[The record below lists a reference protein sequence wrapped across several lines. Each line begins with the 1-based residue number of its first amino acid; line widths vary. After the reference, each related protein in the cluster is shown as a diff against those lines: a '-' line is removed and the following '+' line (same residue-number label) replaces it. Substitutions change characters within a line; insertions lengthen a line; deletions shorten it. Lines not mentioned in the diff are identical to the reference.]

1 MRGLSLLALP
11 LFVVSPAL
19 AQETNSFRDWSV
31 TCSPDAG
38 CSAQVKGP
46 STQFALDRSE
56 GAAGWYIRFDFSDP
70 LPDPNRPLTLLIDG
84 EKTVLQARSDWSF
97 TGEAGRSFVRG
108 NDSLRAALMGALQ
121 DGTQLIVEYIDVTG
135 EPRRQLFSLSG
146 LSASLLW
153 AEEQMGIVGEERLA
167 SAPDQDA
174 VDAQTATDIETLSI
188 EASAIPAVVLE
199 RHQQSSA
206 CEALDSELMRD
217 IPPLI
222 SRVSDT
228 AIVYAIPCVVAAY
241 NVTYRIYLRETG
253 EIGGLQTL
261 YFPQWSEAYGWSG
274 TDLLFN
280 VELKGDHL
288 SATALGRGVGDC
300 GTQAD
305 FTFLDYTFRLDRYAA
320 EEECRGRL
328 PADWPVIYEHGGEHG
343 KQPQKSPT

>member
-11 LFVVSPAL
+11 LLVVSPAL

-84 EKTVLQARSDWSF
+84 DKTVLQARSDWSF

-108 NDSLRAALMGALQ
+108 NDRLRAALIGALE

-288 SATALGRGVGDC
+288 SATTLGRGVGDC

-305 FTFLDYTFRLDRYAA
+305 FTFLDYAFRLDRYAA

-328 PADWPVIYEHGGEHG
+328 PADWPVIYEHG

>member
-1 MRGLSLLALP
+1 M
-11 LFVVSPAL
+11 
-19 AQETNSFRDWSV
+19 N
-31 TCSPDAG
+31 
-38 CSAQVKGP
+38 GP
-46 STQFALDRSE
+46 STQFSLDRSE
-56 GAAGWYIRFDFSDP
+56 GAPGWYIRFDFSDP
-70 LPDPNRPLTLLIDG
+70 LPDPDRPLTLLIDG
-84 EKTVLQARSDWSF
+84 SKTVLQAQSGWSF

-108 NDSLRAALMGALQ
+108 NDRVRAALMSSLQ

-153 AEEQMGIVGEERLA
+153 AEEQMGIVGEKRLA
-167 SAPDQDA
+167 ATPEQDA
-174 VDAQTATDIETLSI
+174 VDAEAATDIETLSI
-188 EASAIPAVVLE
+188 EASAVPAIVLE

-206 CEALDSELMRD
+206 CEALDSELMRE

-228 AIVYAIPCVVAAY
+228 AIVYAIPCVAAAY
-241 NVTYRIYLRETG
+241 NVTYRLYLRETG

-261 YFPQWSEAYGWSG
+261 YFPQWSKAYGWSG

-280 VELKGDHL
+280 VALEGDHL

-305 FTFLDYTFRLDRYAA
+305 FTFLDYAFRLNRYAA

-328 PADWPVIYEHGGEHG
+328 PADWPVIYEHS